1 MSKLGAVG
9 KLLAVGMFSASCGI
23 GGAYVAAT
31 RLDTFRGPQGAPGQQ
46 GPAGPAGPQGEPGAP
61 GKSATSPKLD
71 GMWFVAS
78 SCGWDAKNRGQ
89 VVSGVQ
95 VSEDYGGNVTA
106 NVQYLQ
112 LCQPN

>member
-9 KLLAVGMFSASCGI
+9 KLLAVGAFSASCGI
-23 GGAYVAAT
+23 GGAYVSAT
-31 RLDTFRGPQGAPGQQ
+31 QLDLFRGPQGAPGQ
-46 GPAGPAGPQGEPGAP
+46 AGPSGAAGLQGEPGPP
-61 GKSATSPKLD
+61 GQSATSLD

-78 SCGWDAKNRGQ
+78 SCGFAAKNRGQ

-95 VSEDYGGNVTA
+95 VSKDYGGNVTT

-112 LCQPN
+112 LCEPSG